1 MGEERFKKELLLF
14 KSISEAFGAVK
25 EIKLSGLEQIY
36 IKRFSDPAK
45 TIAKNLAS
53 SSVIQQFPRFVLE
66 AVAFGGIMLLI
77 LYQMKQTGSFNNA
90 LPVISLYALAGY
102 RLMPALQEIYGIFS
116 KFDFVIPS
124 IDKIHNDFRI

>member
-25 EIKLSGLEQIY
+25 EIKMGGLEQIY
-36 IKRFSDPAK
+36 IKRFSDPAR

-53 SSVIQQFPRFVLE
+53 SSVVQQFPRFALE

-77 LYQMKQTGSFNNA
+77 LFQMIN
-90 LPVISLYALAGY
+90 I
-102 RLMPALQEIYGIFS
+102 LQSEKKCFFIKEGQQLKK
-116 KFDFVIPS
+116 KFL
-124 IDKIHNDFRI
+124 